1 MRTDLDI
8 FQMDAGLIHGITEY
22 ASMIDEMEN
31 KGYSLK
37 FAYHHGGKLMG
48 FYIVAGLGLSG
59 CEVYPVVFQPMGGF
73 QDGAMIEDG
82 LATIP
87 DLLGLGFEKRSA

>member
-1 MRTDLDI
+1 
-8 FQMDAGLIHGITEY
+8 
-22 ASMIDEMEN
+22 
-31 KGYSLK
+31 
-37 FAYHHGGKLMG
+37 
-48 FYIVAGLGLSG
+48 
-59 CEVYPVVFQPMGGF
+59 MGGF